1 MLSIYFNCKLVAS
14 PAVSNSSDHH
24 FFYPVVYP
32 KSYDSLPISKFEI
45 LKKTLITYRVF
56 KFNVAIF
63 NLDLESLTD
72 KKIIKKII
80 KNNIFAKKIII
91 NFKRPNT
98 IIDWKKDVKKIMKLI
113 PKNEPVLVSMNH
125 DHPYIDYNAKYFL
138 NNINLIFKKNEK
150 NFKKVYY
157 YSHASEVTSWIFNP
171 SDLKFKKYKSGLY
184 ISNKI
189 NHWLD
194 SICVMTIETLDHI
207 WKNIEYKKN
216 YIGRFDWSGVK
227 FSKLNLTAFA
237 SPREQFRHY
246 DGYGHVSG
254 IRILTQSDAFL
265 RISEAKE
272 DLQLT
277 KFYYQKWL
285 DTYLIALR
293 DKLRRNFFTF
303 LSKKDLFARFVEISL
318 MSMDEVYFLPDL
330 KEGFLNNK
338 QYSIIKQ
345 KLRNHIYYMSNFL
358 ISEIYTEIN
367 ISRNLRRKFFDLFIH
382 KKLYYEFIILLRKYF

>member
-194 SICVMTIETLDHI
+194 SICVMTIET
-207 WKNIEYKKN
+207 
-216 YIGRFDWSGVK
+216 
-227 FSKLNLTAFA
+227 
-237 SPREQFRHY
+237 
-246 DGYGHVSG
+246 
-254 IRILTQSDAFL
+254 
-265 RISEAKE
+265 
-272 DLQLT
+272 
-277 KFYYQKWL
+277 
-285 DTYLIALR
+285 
-293 DKLRRNFFTF
+293 
-303 LSKKDLFARFVEISL
+303 
-318 MSMDEVYFLPDL
+318 
-330 KEGFLNNK
+330 
-338 QYSIIKQ
+338 
-345 KLRNHIYYMSNFL
+345 
-358 ISEIYTEIN
+358 
-367 ISRNLRRKFFDLFIH
+367 FICM
-382 KKLYYEFIILLRKYF
+382 